1 MRHTPCPVGTQSEG
15 CGVDDRTGVQE
26 TAGIELMP
34 VDFGPDF
41 PGGLFV
47 AQVGDNLPQTR
58 NFKLVNRADVVAALG
73 L

>member
-1 MRHTPCPVGTQSEG
+1 LASNCNGYHASASYTLR
-15 CGVDDRTGVQE
+15 D
-26 TAGIELMP
+26 
-34 VDFGPDF
+34 
-41 PGGLFV
+41 GLFV